1 MSLKPRTAREL
12 AVRVLK
18 HPRGGL
24 DALLE
29 LVGGSE
35 TEWLELKAATYPK
48 EGNFQKDANEDDYR
62 WDVARAVIALANSI
76 GGVVL
81 LGVNDQGMPIGLEAS
96 DPTHKRERKGAEAF
110 RREVILEKVL
120 HPKGGWR
127 TGRQGSL
134 KVVNPSLLE
143 QLVTLEEIRCGE
155 KFALAIL
162 VDPAPLGYGHVVV
175 EKTTAGSTARV
186 VYARKRGAVGQIT
199 ELPVEDPAVLQAR
212 DGRHTRQEQEAGLA
226 WDKFLTCVQ
235 VARPAQELEPQI
247 QRYLGRIKS
256 QLSWLKGVFTPLDA
270 EQLEIAG
277 VEPAAAESEVVPGL
291 EEAWLQEP
299 SQPNHTVGDDAFE
312 LLIPDHALRQGLVI
326 DLLDERRR
334 AVLIGEAG
342 SGKSTCF
349 GRLALRAA
357 EQWEPGCAWPL
368 LASLAEYSSDGLAGL
383 LQRRSGIEWQDL
395 APQVA
400 AGDVILYL
408 DALNECPGSLFDSCR
423 TEIAS
428 LLREYPDARLF
439 VSARSSNAPE
449 QFGLA
454 TFEIRP
460 MGRPQ
465 QVRFLLALLN
475 EAGRAAELLDRLY
488 RQPGGETI
496 AGSPV
501 LLRIVAE
508 VARETSEIPA
518 GRAALYRRF
527 LETWHRRESMKAGL
541 SGGEF
546 PWGREQVID
555 ALSVLAFRARQKG
568 WGTCRLHQA
577 RDILVPV
584 LGEDV
589 DRFID
594 RIAQGL
600 ILTRDEEAGTVGFW
614 HETIQEYLCAEY
626 LAARHEDLGPNAL
639 GGTAVAK
646 LATWAM
652 PVAFALELIEDP
664 SHALMSAAWQVEPL
678 LVAAAAR
685 DAGLLA
691 TMQIEGDAWTRGVL
705 RALRGEDVSLEARAI
720 TIGARLPPKYPISP
734 YLVSTLRGSAF
745 WYAAQTHE
753 AGAIRLDR
761 LRRLLC
767 GRRFPWIELLPAAL
781 VGNEAWRSDLGPAK
795 RAVVGVPPAAS
806 LSEVLSTATVS
817 ELCALRRR
825 GRISAE
831 TFLSSWEHA
840 LGETSGP
847 QLEMDLVDILRS
859 ERESVREIVRKMLP
873 LYRTQLRG
881 IAGEPDLSLRLLN
894 ILVRGGAISAQD
906 IRREAGRL
914 DAILSRMSMMNAIR
928 LAKSRVVRRAD
939 LDEQER
945 TRLVYASS
953 PKEIKM
959 ALEAGLL
966 LSEDLPPDL
975 LKQVAPRPTGGKTY
989 ARTSAGR
996 PCYLVADLAANDTRR
1011 GVDAQLRNKRWN
1023 VTVKSVRPE
1032 SNFGFAG
1039 HPDFDRDI
1047 FFVLSNISSPGGL
1060 PISPGQTLDVR
1071 LATRF
1076 DRKKEE
1082 WGFAVDSGRV
1092 VDLGP

>member
-1 MSLKPRTAREL
+1 MKPRTAREL

-18 HPRGGL
+18 HPRGGIE
-24 DALLE
+24 ALLE

-35 TEWLELKAATYPK
+35 TEWLELKAATYP
-48 EGNFQKDANEDDYR
+48 EGGRFDGGANEDDYR

-81 LGVNDQGMPIGLEAS
+81 LGVDNEGKPVGLDAS
-96 DPTHKRERKGAEAF
+96 DPTHKRERDGAEAF
-110 RREVILEKVL
+110 RRDVILQQVL
-120 HPKGGWR
+120 HPKRGWR
-127 TGRQGSL
+127 TGRRGSF

-143 QLVTLEEIRCGE
+143 HLVTLEEIRCGE
-155 KFALAIL
+155 ESALAIL
-162 VDPAPLGYGHVVV
+162 VDPVPRGYGHVVV
-175 EKTTAGSTARV
+175 EKRTNGNPVRV
-186 VYARKRGAVGQIT
+186 VYARKRGAVGQII
-199 ELPVEDPAVLQAR
+199 ELPIEDPAVLQTH
-212 DGRHTRQEQEAGLA
+212 DGRHTRYEQETALA
-226 WDKFLTCVQ
+226 WDRFLACVRT
-235 VARPAQELEPQI
+235 ARPAQELVPDI
-247 QRYLGRIKS
+247 RRYVGRIKN
-256 QLSWLKGVFTPLDA
+256 QLSWIDGVFTPLDA
-270 EQLEIAG
+270 EEREIAG
-277 VEPAAAESEVVPGL
+277 AEPEAAESEVVPGL
-291 EEAWLQEP
+291 DEDWLREP
-299 SQPNHTVGDDAFE
+299 PQPTHPVGDDAVE
-312 LLIPDHALRQGLVI
+312 LLTPDHTLRQGRVT

-349 GRLALRAA
+349 RKLALRAA
-357 EQWEPGCAWPL
+357 EQWEPGRAWPL
-368 LASLAEYSSDGLAGL
+368 FASLAEYSSDGLAGL

-400 AGDVILYL
+400 AGEVILYL
-408 DALNECPGSLFDSCR
+408 DALNECPDSLYDSCR

-428 LLREYPDARLF
+428 LLREYPDARVF

-449 QFGLA
+449 QFRLA
-454 TFEIRP
+454 TFEIRS

-465 QVRFLLALLN
+465 QLRFL
-475 EAGRAAELLDRLY
+475 EAFLDEANRAGELLDRLY

-496 AGSPV
+496 ASSPV

-508 VARETSEIPA
+508 VARETNDIPA

-527 LETWHRRESMKAGL
+527 LETWHRRESDKARA
-541 SGGEF
+541 EF

-568 WGTCRLHQA
+568 WGTCRLRQA
-577 RDILVPV
+577 RDILVSV
-584 LGEDV
+584 MGEDV

-594 RIAQGL
+594 LIAQGL

-626 LAARHEDLGPNAL
+626 LAARHEDLGPDALAGNAE
-639 GGTAVAK
+639 TK

-652 PVAFALELIEDP
+652 PVAFAFELIEDP
-664 SHALMSAAWQVEPL
+664 SRALMSAAWQVEPL
-678 LVAAAAR
+678 IVAVAVR
-685 DAGLLA
+685 DAGHLA

-705 RALRGEDVSLEARAI
+705 RVLRDEEVAAEARAI
-720 TIGARLPPKYPISP
+720 TIVARLPPKYPISP

-753 AGAIRLDR
+753 AGATRLDR

-781 VGNEAWRSDLGPAK
+781 AGNEAWGSDLGPAL
-795 RAVVGVPPAAS
+795 RALVGVPPPAS

-825 GRISAE
+825 GRISAD

-873 LYRTQLRG
+873 VYRTQLRG
-881 IAGEPDLSLRLLN
+881 IAVEPDLSLRLLN
-894 ILVRGGAISAQD
+894 ILVRGGAISAQE

-959 ALEAGLL
+959 ALDAGLL
-966 LSEDLPPDL
+966 LAEDLPPDL
-975 LKQVAPRPTGGKTY
+975 LKQVAPRPMDG
-989 ARTSAGR
+989 RTSARAGAGR
-996 PCYLVADLAANDTRR
+996 PSYLVADLAANDTRR

-1039 HPDFDRDI
+1039 HPEFDRDI
-1047 FFVLSNISSPGGL
+1047 FFVLSNISSPSGR

>member
-1 MSLKPRTAREL
+1 MKPKTAREL
-12 AVRVLK
+12 AMRILK

-48 EGNFQKDANEDDYR
+48 EGNFQKGANEDDYR

-143 QLVTLEEIRCGE
+143 QLVTLEEVRCGE
-155 KFALAIL
+155 KSALAIL

-235 VARPAQELEPQI
+235 VARPAQELVPHI
-247 QRYLGRIKS
+247 QRYLGRIKN

-291 EEAWLQEP
+291 DEAWLREP
-299 SQPNHTVGDDAFE
+299 SQPNHTVGDDAVE
-312 LLIPDHALRQGLVI
+312 LLTPDHALRQGLVT

-349 GRLALRAA
+349 RKLALRAA
-357 EQWEPGCAWPL
+357 EQWEPGRAWPL
-368 LASLAEYSSDGLAGL
+368 FASLAEYSSDGLAGL
-383 LQRRSGIEWQDL
+383 LQKRSGIDWQDL

-400 AGDVILYL
+400 AGEVILYL
-408 DALNECPGSLFDSCR
+408 DALNECPDSLYDSCR
-423 TEIAS
+423 TEIVS
-428 LLREYPDARLF
+428 LLREYPDARVF

-449 QFGLA
+449 EFRLA
-454 TFEIRP
+454 TFEIRS

-465 QVRFLLALLN
+465 QLRFL
-475 EAGRAAELLDRLY
+475 EAFLDEASRAAELLDRLY

-508 VARETSEIPA
+508 VARETSDIPA

-527 LETWHRRESMKAGL
+527 LETWYRRESMKAAL

-546 PWGREQVID
+546 PWGREEVID
-555 ALSVLAFRARQKG
+555 ALAVLAFRARQKG
-568 WGTCRLHQA
+568 WGTCRIHHA
-577 RDILVPV
+577 RDILVSV

-639 GGTAVAK
+639 AGTAQAK

-678 LVAAAAR
+678 IVAGAAR

-705 RALRGEDVSLEARAI
+705 RALRGEDVSAEARAI

-753 AGAIRLDR
+753 AGATRLDC

-781 VGNEAWRSDLGPAK
+781 AGKEAWGGELGPAL
-795 RAVVGVPPAAS
+795 RALVGVPPPAS

-840 LGETSGP
+840 LGETTGP

-894 ILVRGGAISAQD
+894 ILVREGAISAQD

-966 LSEDLPPDL
+966 LAEDLPPDL

-996 PCYLVADLAANDTRR
+996 PSYLVADLAANDTRR

-1060 PISPGQTLDVR
+1060 TISPGQTLDVR

>member
-1 MSLKPRTAREL
+1 MSMKPRTAREL

-24 DALLE
+24 KALLE
-29 LVGGSE
+29 LAGESE

-48 EGNFQKDANEDDYR
+48 DGHFDKGTNKDDYR

-81 LGVNDQGMPIGLEAS
+81 LGVDDKRKLVGLDAS
-96 DPTHKRERKGAEAF
+96 DPTHKRERDGAEAF
-110 RREVILEKVL
+110 RRDVILQQVL
-120 HPKGGWR
+120 HPGKGWT
-127 TGRQGSL
+127 TGHQESF
-134 KVVNPSLLE
+134 KVVNQSLFE
-143 QLVTLEEIRCGE
+143 RLVTLEEIRCGE
-155 KFALAIL
+155 KSILAIL
-162 VDPAPLGYGHVVV
+162 VDPVPRGYGHVVV
-175 EKTTAGSTARV
+175 EKTTTGNPVRV
-186 VYARKRGAVGQIT
+186 VYARKRGAVGQII
-199 ELPVEDPAVLQAR
+199 ELPTEDSAVMRLH
-212 DGRHTRQEQEAGLA
+212 DGLHLRHEEEMSLA
-226 WDKFLTCVQ
+226 WDRFLACVQ
-235 VARPAQELEPQI
+235 IVRPAQELVSDI
-247 QRYLGRIKS
+247 RRYVGRIKN
-256 QLSWLKGVFTPLDA
+256 QLSWLEGVFTPLDA
-270 EQLEIAG
+270 EQLEVAG
-277 VEPAAAESEVVPGL
+277 VELEAAESEVVPGL
-291 EEAWLQEP
+291 DEDWLREP
-299 SQPNHTVGDDAFE
+299 SQPNHPVGDDAVE
-312 LLIPDHALRQGLVI
+312 LLTPDHALRQGLVT

-349 GRLALRAA
+349 RKLALRAA
-357 EQWEPGCAWPL
+357 EQWEPGRAWPL
-368 LASLAEYSSDGLAGL
+368 FASLAEYSSDGLAGL
-383 LQRRSGIEWQDL
+383 LQERSGIEWQDL

-400 AGDVILYL
+400 AGEVILYL
-408 DALNECPGSLFDSCR
+408 DALNECPDSLYDSCR
-423 TEIAS
+423 TEISS
-428 LLREYPDARLF
+428 LLREYPDARVF
-439 VSARSSNAPE
+439 VSARLSNAPE
-449 QFGLA
+449 QFRLA
-454 TFEIRP
+454 TFEIRS

-465 QVRFLLALLN
+465 QLRFL
-475 EAGRAAELLDRLY
+475 EAFLDEANQAGELLDRLY
-488 RQPGGETI
+488 CQPGGETI
-496 AGSPV
+496 ASSPV

-508 VARETSEIPA
+508 VARETNDIPA

-527 LETWHRRESMKAGL
+527 LETWHRRESDKARA
-541 SGGEF
+541 EF
-546 PWGREQVID
+546 PWGCEQVID

-568 WGTCRLHQA
+568 WGTCRLRQA
-577 RDILVPV
+577 RDILVSV
-584 LGEDV
+584 MGEEV

-626 LAARHEDLGPNAL
+626 LAARHEDLGPDALAGNAE
-639 GGTAVAK
+639 TK

-652 PVAFALELIEDP
+652 PVAFAFELVEDP
-664 SHALMSAAWQVEPL
+664 SQALVSAAWQVEPL
-678 LVAAAAR
+678 IVAVAVR
-685 DAGLLA
+685 DAGHLA

-705 RALRGEDVSLEARAI
+705 RALRDEEVAAEARAI

-753 AGAIRLDR
+753 AGAPRLDR

-781 VGNEAWRSDLGPAK
+781 ATNEAWGSDLGPAL
-795 RAVVGVPPAAS
+795 RALVGVPPPAS

-825 GRISAE
+825 ERISAD

-873 LYRTQLRG
+873 VYRAQLRG
-881 IAGEPDLSLRLLN
+881 IAVEPDLSLRLLN
-894 ILVRGGAISAQD
+894 ILVRGGAISAQE
-906 IRREAGRL
+906 IRREPGRL

-939 LDEQER
+939 LVEQER
-945 TRLVYASS
+945 TRLIYASS

-959 ALEAGLL
+959 ALDAGLL
-966 LSEDLPPDL
+966 LAEDLPPDL
-975 LKQVAPRPTGGKTY
+975 LKQVAPRPMGG
-989 ARTSAGR
+989 RTSARAGAGR
-996 PCYLVADLAANDTRR
+996 ASYLVADLAAPDTRR

-1039 HPDFDRDI
+1039 HPEFDRDI
-1047 FFVLSNISSPGGL
+1047 FFVLSNISSPSGR